1 MNREVVLVTG
11 ATGFIGSHVVDA
23 VLSKG
28 AYSVIAIS
36 RADHNAEKI
45 EALKRKG
52 VTVVSGKFYDA
63 ILLEDIFR
71 QFRIDHVIHL
81 AALRGAGGGTWDDYN
96 RINVEGTDILLAASL
111 RHGVRKFLFCSSVGV
126 HGTVPLDCP
135 AKANSPLNGDTYYH
149 ASKIQAENRVS
160 EYSQKGLDTYTFR
173 PAITYGPGH
182 TGFPSLLVTLVRK
195 RMILLPPK
203 DIKVHLLNVL
213 DYSRLLANVLEA
225 GPCAQ
230 RVFIVADEE
239 PVLFKELVDLIYFHF
254 YKREYPAILT
264 MPNWC
269 YAGLSN
275 AFKFIGNEKWFARIQ
290 FVSKDWYY
298 DIQDT
303 VHTLKYVPS
312 NSRVAFINSVVSR

>member
-28 AYSVIAIS
+28 AYSVIAVS
-36 RADHNAEKI
+36 RADHKAEKI

-52 VTVVSGKFYDA
+52 VTVVSGKFYDP

-71 QFRIDHVIHL
+71 QSRIDHVIHL
-81 AALRGAGGGTWDDYN
+81 AALRGAGSGTWEDYN

-111 RHGVRKFLFCSSVGV
+111 SHGVRKFLFCSSVGV

-135 AKANSPLNGDTYYH
+135 AKVSSRLNGDTHYH
-149 ASKIQAENRVS
+149 ASKIQAERKVS
-160 EYSQKGLDTYTFR
+160 EYSQKGLNTYIFR
-173 PAITYGPGH
+173 PAITYGPGN
-182 TGFPSLLVTLVRK
+182 TGFPSMLVSLVRK

-203 DIKVHLLNVL
+203 NIKVHLLNVL
-213 DYSRLLANVLEA
+213 DFSQLLANVLKV
-225 GPCAQ
+225 GPCTQ
-230 RVFIVADEE
+230 RIFIVADDE
-239 PVLFKELVDLIYFHF
+239 PVLFKELVDLIHCHF
-254 YKREYPAILT
+254 YKQEYPAILT

-275 AFKFIGNEKWFARIQ
+275 AFKYIGNEKWFARIEL
-290 FVSKDWYY
+290 VSKDWCY

-303 VHTLKYVPS
+303 VQILGYVPS
-312 NSRVAFINSVVSR
+312 NTMHSFINSVAS